1 MVPTLAGRI
10 QTRIFS
16 LGVVG
21 SIWLLIISPF
31 LPQNATVGE
40 KYEATFLVLGMVI
53 ALGIGWEFVYHGIQ
67 QFRWEKD
74 WPALFGLVTAIPEGI
89 LVWVLLRTVIPDS
102 VVKPN
107 GASYVIAFATVWLV
121 VWMFVN
127 GPMRVPFIHW
137 RFKGGRII

>member
-10 QTRIFS
+10 ETRVFA

-31 LPQNATVGE
+31 LPQDATVGQ
-40 KYEATFLVLGMVI
+40 KYQATFLVLGMVI
-53 ALGIGWEFVYHGIQ
+53 VLGIGWEFIYHGLQ

-74 WPALFGLVTAIPEGI
+74 WPALFGLLTAIPEGI
-89 LVWVLLRTVIPDS
+89 LVWVLLQTVIPNS

-107 GASYVIAFATVWLV
+107 GTSYVIAFVTVWLV

-137 RFKGGRII
+137 RFRGGRLF